1 MSRFY
6 LSHPVKDFDA
16 WKPVFDAD
24 EARRQ
29 SAGLSTVGVFREAS
43 DGNQVLVVLE
53 GNDSQAMRDML
64 ADPSLGEAMKKAG
77 VMAPPQ
83 TFAGEE
89 L

>member
-1 MSRFY
+1 MTRFY

-24 EARRQ
+24 ESRRS
-29 SAGLSTVGVFREAS
+29 SAGLSTVGVFRQF
-43 DGNQVLVVLE
+43 DNGNNVLVVFE
-53 GNDSQAMRDML
+53 GNDTQAMRDML
-64 ADPSLGEAMKKAG
+64 ADPSLADAMKSAG